1 LNLASGPLLFPLL
14 LDAAFDTLPPR
25 VRALH
30 LHAGT
35 QRLHGEVD
43 VERGKSWLSRLC
55 AWATRLPPAGEGP
68 IAVEITALPGEERWT
83 RHIAGHAMPSRL
95 WARDG
100 LLCERL
106 GLVTF
111 GFRLQVEDDAIV
123 WRVACVRVLGVALP
137 ARWFCGVVARE
148 SQQGD
153 RYWFDVA
160 AALPLAGLLVRY
172 RGWLH
177 VGAALPATPHAT

>member
-1 LNLASGPLLFPLL
+1 MNQPPAPLLFPSLL
-14 LDAAFDTLPPR
+14 GAAFDALPPR
-25 VRALH
+25 VRELH

-35 QRLHGEVD
+35 QLLQGEVR
-43 VERGKSWLSRLC
+43 VERGNGWLSRLC
-55 AWATRLPPAGEGP
+55 AWATRLPPAGDGP

-111 GFRLQVEDDAIV
+111 GFRLHVVDEAIV
-123 WRVACVRVLGVALP
+123 WRVARVRVFGLP
-137 ARWFCGVVARE
+137 LPTRWFRGVDARE
-148 SQQGD
+148 SQQAE
-153 RYWFDVA
+153 RYRFDVA
-160 AALPLAGLLVRY
+160 AVLPLAGLLVHY
-172 RGWLH
+172 RGWLR
-177 VGAALPATPHAT
+177 VP

>member
-1 LNLASGPLLFPLL
+1 LNLPIAPLLFPSLL
-14 LDAAFDTLPPR
+14 GAAFDALPPQVR
-25 VRALH
+25 VLH

-35 QRLHGEVD
+35 QRLQGEVH
-43 VERGKSWLSRLC
+43 VERGESRLSRLC

-68 IAVEITALPGEERWT
+68 IAVEITALSGEERWT
-83 RHIAGHAMPSRL
+83 RHVAGHAMPSRL
-95 WARDG
+95 WTHEG

-123 WRVACVRVLGVALP
+123 WRVARVRVFGLTLP
-137 ARWFCGVVARE
+137 ARWFRDVGARE
-148 SQQGD
+148 SQQEGHY
-153 RYWFDVA
+153 RFDVA

-177 VGAALPATPHAT
+177 VP